1 MSQNNENGLSSSD
14 PKILLVDDDTTFTTV
29 MTRGLERRGFAVW
42 TCSDPEHAAALCA
55 EVQPSHILLDLNMP
69 GTSGLLILPPLLA
82 AAPSARLVILTG
94 YSSIA
99 TAVEA
104 TKAGA
109 INYLCKP
116 ASIDE
121 VLAAFGPHSREADTA
136 IPSDP
141 LSVYRLEWEH
151 IQRVLKDNE
160 GNISATARALGMHR
174 RTLQRKLQ
182 KRPVRR

>member
-1 MSQNNENGLSSSD
+1 MTES
-14 PKILLVDDDTTFTTV
+14 PHRILLVDDDPTFTTV
-29 MTRGLERRGFAVW
+29 LSRGFQRRGFA
-42 TCSDPEHAAALCA
+42 TLSCASAAEALAACA
-55 EVQPSHILLDLNMP
+55 SFQPSHILLDLNMP
-69 GTSGLLILPPLLA
+69 GTSGLVALPGLLK
-82 AAPSARLVILTG
+82 AAPAARLVVLTG

-109 INYLCKP
+109 LNYLCKP
-116 ASIDE
+116 ASIEDI
-121 VLAAFGPHSREADTA
+121 LAAFAPAEAGIETA
-136 IPSDP
+136 VAEHPI
-141 LSVYRLEWEH
+141 SVDRLEWEH
-151 IQRVLKDNE
+151 IQRVLGDHG

>member
-1 MSQNNENGLSSSD
+1 MAEQTAR
-14 PKILLVDDDTTFTTV
+14 ILLVDDDPAFTSV
-29 MTRGLERRGFAVW
+29 MSRGFARRGFETL
-42 TCSDPEHAAALCA
+42 TCASAAEALTACPQF
-55 EVQPSHILLDLNMP
+55 QPSHILLDLNMP
-69 GTSGLLILPPLLA
+69 GTSGLVALPGLLA
-82 AAPSARLVILTG
+82 AAPRAQLVVLTG

-109 INYLCKP
+109 VNYLCKP

-121 VLAAFGPHSREADTA
+121 VLAAFTTSEPGQETQVPDNP
-136 IPSDP
+136 I
-141 LSVYRLEWEH
+141 SVDRLEWEH
-151 IQRVLKDNE
+151 IQRVLGDHD

>member
-1 MSQNNENGLSSSD
+1 MTDS
-14 PKILLVDDDTTFTTV
+14 ILLVDDDDTFTSV
-29 MTRGLERRGFAVW
+29 MRRGFERRGFTVQSCNNAMEAV
-42 TCSDPEHAAALCA
+42 TVCA
-55 EVQPSHILLDLNMP
+55 EYRPSHILLDLNMP
-69 GTSGLLILPPLLA
+69 EVSGLVALPQLMQASPGA
-82 AAPSARLVILTG
+82 KLVVLTG

-109 INYLCKP
+109 TDYLCKP

-121 VLAAFGPHSREADTA
+121 VLSAFAGPETDVD

-141 LSVYRLEWEH
+141 ISVERLEWEH
-151 IQRVLKDNE
+151 IQKVLNDND
-160 GNISATARALGMHR
+160 GNISATARALAMHR

>member
-1 MSQNNENGLSSSD
+1 MTDS
-14 PKILLVDDDTTFTTV
+14 ILLVDDDDTFTSV
-29 MTRGLERRGFAVW
+29 MRRGFERRGFTVRCCNNALEAV
-42 TCSDPEHAAALCA
+42 TVCA
-55 EVQPSHILLDLNMP
+55 EYRPSHILLDLNMP
-69 GTSGLLILPPLLA
+69 EVSGLVALPQLMQASPA
-82 AAPSARLVILTG
+82 AKLVVLTG

-109 INYLCKP
+109 TDYLCKP

-121 VLAAFGPHSREADTA
+121 VLSAFAGPDPGTKVS

-141 LSVYRLEWEH
+141 ISVERLEWEH
-151 IQRVLKDNE
+151 IQRVLNDND
-160 GNISATARALGMHR
+160 GNISATARALDMHR